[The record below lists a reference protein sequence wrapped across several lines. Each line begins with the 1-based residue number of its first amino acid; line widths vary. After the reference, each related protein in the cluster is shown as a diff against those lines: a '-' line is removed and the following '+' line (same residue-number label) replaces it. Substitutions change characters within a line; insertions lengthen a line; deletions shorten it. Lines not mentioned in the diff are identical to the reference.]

1 MLYILNHILW
11 MHFYISALKVKMCII
26 LLFDSRYFKF

>member
-11 MHFYISALKVKMCII
+11 MHFYISALKVKMCI